1 MKYVTSLFLAASLF
15 GGVPMLAGC
24 DREVSHT
31 ESVKET
37 PGGGVK
43 KQETTV
49 TQHPDGTVSKETET
63 KRVNP

>member
-1 MKYVTSLFLAASLF
+1 MKSIASLIVLASLV
-15 GGVPMLAGC
+15 GGVPFLAGC
-24 DREVSHT
+24 DKEVSHT

-63 KRVNP
+63 KKVNP